1 MACPT
6 KCDQVGLRV
15 VTKGAAPC
23 DVVNIE
29 ILGASTFLTAPTITL
44 QDFTTQNCKCAGR
57 LSNSRPFLQS
67 RIIHVACFLQK
78 LTAQRLWMNNRWMLS
93 IRDLVHL
100 RQSPKQHPQENQR
113 RSFRG
118 NSPEICRSRAYEL
131 RFRAHVRR
139 SATGSCRA

>member
-23 DVVNIE
+23 YVVNIE

-44 QDFTTQNCKCAGR
+44 QDFSTQHRIYAGR
-57 LSNSRPFLQS
+57 PSNSSPFLQS
-67 RIIHVACFLQK
+67 RIIHVVYFLQK
-78 LTAQRLWMNNRWMLS
+78 LTAQRQWMNIRWMLS
-93 IRDLVHL
+93 IRDLVRL
-100 RQSPKQHPQENQR
+100 RQSPKQRPQENQR

-118 NSPEICRSRAYEL
+118 NSLEICR
-131 RFRAHVRR
+131 
-139 SATGSCRA
+139 CRA